1 MKSNKKRIISV
12 FAILIMAIVL
22 SCIFA
27 ACDKV
32 GEKQVPVYKGM
43 TISRSFATSSTATA
57 SVDVGNTDLQ
67 SEQGRVE
74 GDYENRDDD
83 FDQNKPFEDPNAP
96 SIENKANST
105 LDVVGAAESIYYAD
119 KNQDI
124 FITIRLS
131 NPDSYEILSF
141 TLNGKKYSNYM
152 FENGSD
158 MENLVLKVN
167 VGDVGGIVEYT
178 IDAIKYV
185 DGTEIKDVRMDG
197 DRTVKAGVRASD
209 QTYVNVTNEQKTM
222 TSISFDAQ
230 VVDLYSLIEKS
241 GGYAKAVLYDG
252 VNMLTKDIEV
262 GEKTN
267 IVFDNLT
274 PNTVYQ
280 YGVVA
285 LYDNLSGNGAKLNTL
300 YKKAVYTDTIVL
312 FKDVQVGKESIEW
325 GFMWNE
331 SFANKQMSAISLWQ
345 NGAKVQ
351 DVDTTATRLDGLKS
365 NNKYTLKATYK
376 NLQNQDET
384 IAIEFVTY
392 AKAVPTVEITNV
404 QSTQTEITFELN
416 VTDTDNVGAIT
427 KIELLH
433 GEDAPIVVENVAR
446 SFDHLLSNN
455 DYTIQVTYVYDLN
468 DGVGERQIV
477 KTTSITTKA
486 KAVPAVEIA
495 NVQSTQTAISFEL
508 NVTDTD
514 NVGAITKIELLHG
527 DDEPIVASDLTD
539 CSFANLKSGNIYT
552 IYVEFV
558 YDLNDN
564 KGSITDKVEKEI
576 ATDIG
581 EIKLSD
587 AQFTSDEC
595 VLIGNKVDF
604 KVAFW
609 LDSIATLEG
618 VSVNG
623 QYFQDV
629 TNRYSCNGSIN
640 ANQIGNV
647 PLVVDRIVYRI
658 GDTLKSRTVNI
669 DTNLTYQALD
679 TLNGVKITPLT
690 SSNYGYIG
698 EGLLLTFDN
707 SYGYRINLINDNNDF
722 VMFGNNKV
730 FAKCNS
736 ITSISY
742 GYNQDKSITQTF
754 DYKTTLVGD
763 VKQVKH
769 IRTVDDFINISK
781 ENVATYYILDND
793 INIGES
799 VTLDKT
805 ITQCIIDGRGHSIN
819 GLNYIAT
826 NTSSTVIPGI
836 FGRKVTIY
844 DTKFNNVNVVV
855 TSTKQ
860 SKIHPFGSAQMINCE
875 VTGVF
880 NGFGDITFTSDFTIN
895 NATSNFDID
904 VNISDTFANKISSN
918 NTEEFKGTEKNIISK
933 GGLYLYEYEENKQ
946 LLISFADYVDGMDIV
961 GGTLCVDHLIIP
973 KEVTVI
979 APYAFAMNITEIDGC
994 LRHVKIN
1001 GEIEFE
1007 EGSQLTIVGKRA
1019 FYLQLGV
1026 TKVHFPASVTV
1037 FSQESLYSLS
1047 PSGDVVIEGRVEE
1060 VGGNAFDSCNIK
1072 SIKYGKLTH
1081 LDQSMIP
1088 SSAFEVEL
1096 PSTLKVIEKRAFF
1109 SVNIK
1114 RIFIPK
1120 SVMVIEDEA
1129 FHCSDGLEEVVI
1141 EEGSQLTTI
1150 GSYAFSKMGP
1160 GKSLKINLPDTVTS
1174 IADNAFHNAGL
1185 KDLYIGAKMQSI
1197 NWIKELEYIQSITVS
1212 EENTKYR
1219 SVGNC
1224 LIDKKTKALI
1234 KGCTSSV
1241 IPDDGSVVSISKSA
1255 FVGKSVPAKLNIP
1268 KSILIIE
1275 YGAFGTENLYSITLN
1290 KVPYMDEMASGFLFG
1305 SCPNLYE
1312 VYNLTGTEIE
1322 AGSTTCGKIALY
1334 AKVVHTSLDE
1344 PSIIEIDEDSGVIIL
1359 DYDGKK
1365 TAIGVISPNPNLVIP
1380 EGVEEIAENAFYN
1393 YGEIV
1398 SITFPS
1404 TLKKMSYSSFMYC
1417 TNVERIEIPSIEQ
1430 WVKVEVVEFAGQTPT
1445 YVFFK
1450 EGNFYVNGEL
1460 IVDCVIPEGVTEI
1473 NASVFGYCESIKT
1486 ITFSDTVETIDG
1498 FDNCWNL
1505 ESITLSANVKKIN
1518 DYAFSG
1524 SNNLKTINFKG
1535 TMDEWYAI
1543 EKDGQWITS
1552 GGYKVYC
1559 TDGTISVGNVE

>member
-1 MKSNKKRIISV
+1 MKSSKKRSSSV
-12 FAILIMAIVL
+12 FAILVMAIVL

-27 ACDKV
+27 ACNKV

-57 SVDVGNTDLQ
+57 SDDVGNTDLQ

-152 FENGSD
+152 FEDGSD

-252 VNMLTKDIEV
+252 VNMLTKDVKI
-262 GEKTN
+262 GEKTSV
-267 IVFDNLT
+267 VFDNLT

-325 GFMWNE
+325 GFLWNE

-384 IAIEFVTY
+384 IAIEFITY
-392 AKAVPTVEITNV
+392 AKAVPAVEIANV
-404 QSTQTEITFELN
+404 QSTQTAISFELN

-433 GEDAPIVVENVAR
+433 GNDEPIVAENTAR
-446 SFDHLLSNN
+446 SFENLLSDN

-486 KAVPAVEIA
+486 KAVPTVEIT

-508 NVTDTD
+508 NITDTD
-514 NVGAITKIELLHG
+514 NVGAISKIELLHG

-609 LDSIATLEG
+609 FDSIATLEG
-618 VSVNG
+618 MSVNG

-961 GGTLCVDHLIIP
+961 GGTLCVDHLTIP

-1088 SSAFEVEL
+1088 SSAIEIEL
-1096 PSTLKVIEKRAFF
+1096 PSTLKVIEERTFF

-1174 IADNAFHNAGL
+1174 IADNA
-1185 KDLYIGAKMQSI
+1185 I
-1197 NWIKELEYIQSITVS
+1197 NS
-1212 EENTKYR
+1212 ER
-1219 SVGNC
+1219 
-1224 LIDKKTKALI
+1224 DFRKTQQ
-1234 KGCTSSV
+1234 
-1241 IPDDGSVVSISKSA
+1241 
-1255 FVGKSVPAKLNIP
+1255 
-1268 KSILIIE
+1268 
-1275 YGAFGTENLYSITLN
+1275 
-1290 KVPYMDEMASGFLFG
+1290 
-1305 SCPNLYE
+1305 
-1312 VYNLTGTEIE
+1312 
-1322 AGSTTCGKIALY
+1322 KI
-1334 AKVVHTSLDE
+1334 
-1344 PSIIEIDEDSGVIIL
+1344 
-1359 DYDGKK
+1359 
-1365 TAIGVISPNPNLVIP
+1365 
-1380 EGVEEIAENAFYN
+1380 
-1393 YGEIV
+1393 
-1398 SITFPS
+1398 
-1404 TLKKMSYSSFMYC
+1404 
-1417 TNVERIEIPSIEQ
+1417 
-1430 WVKVEVVEFAGQTPT
+1430 
-1445 YVFFK
+1445 
-1450 EGNFYVNGEL
+1450 
-1460 IVDCVIPEGVTEI
+1460 
-1473 NASVFGYCESIKT
+1473 
-1486 ITFSDTVETIDG
+1486 
-1498 FDNCWNL
+1498 
-1505 ESITLSANVKKIN
+1505 
-1518 DYAFSG
+1518 
-1524 SNNLKTINFKG
+1524 SNN
-1535 TMDEWYAI
+1535 I
-1543 EKDGQWITS
+1543 ENSLQMIA
-1552 GGYKVYC
+1552 
-1559 TDGTISVGNVE
+1559 

>member
-1 MKSNKKRIISV
+1 MKSSKKRSSSV
-12 FAILIMAIVL
+12 FAILVMAIVL

-43 TISRSFATSSTATA
+43 TISRSFATSSAATA
-57 SVDVGNTDLQ
+57 AEDNGNHY
-67 SEQGRVE
+67 GHFK
-74 GDYENRDDD
+74 GDHNNRNDEV
-83 FDQNKPFEDPNAP
+83 DQNKPFEDPNAP

-105 LDVVGAAESIYYAD
+105 LDVVGAAESIYYAE

-152 FENGSD
+152 FEDGSD

-185 DGTEIKDVRMDG
+185 DGTDIKDVRMDG

-209 QTYVNVTNEQKTM
+209 QTYVNVTNEQKSM

-230 VVDLYSLIEKS
+230 VVDLYSLIEKN

-252 VNMLTKDIEV
+252 VNMLTKDINV

-325 GFMWNE
+325 GFLWNE

-365 NNKYTLKATYK
+365 NNEYTLKATYK

-384 IAIEFVTY
+384 ISIEFVTY
-392 AKAVPTVEITNV
+392 AKAVPTVEI
-404 QSTQTEITFELN
+404 
-416 VTDTDNVGAIT
+416 
-427 KIELLH
+427 
-433 GEDAPIVVENVAR
+433 
-446 SFDHLLSNN
+446 
-455 DYTIQVTYVYDLN
+455 
-468 DGVGERQIV
+468 
-477 KTTSITTKA
+477 
-486 KAVPAVEIA
+486 A
-495 NVQSTQTAISFEL
+495 NVQSTQTAISFVL
-508 NVTDTD
+508 NLTDTD
-514 NVGAITKIELLHG
+514 NVGAISKIELLHG

-669 DTNLTYQALD
+669 DTSLTYQALD

-742 GYNQDKSITQTF
+742 GYYQDKSITQTF

-819 GLNYIAT
+819 GLNYVAT

-973 KEVTVI
+973 KEVVVI

-1255 FVGKSVPAKLNIP
+1255 FVDKSVPAKLNIP

-1404 TLKKMSYSSFMYC
+1404 TLKKMSSSSFMYC

-1430 WVKVEVVEFAGQTPT
+1430 WVKVEVVEFAGQAPT

-1473 NASVFGYCESIKT
+1473 NASVFGCCESIKT
-1486 ITFSDTVETIDG
+1486 VSFSDTVETIDG
-1498 FDNCWNL
+1498 FDSCWNL

-1518 DYAFSG
+1518 DYAFSY

-1543 EKDGQWITS
+1543 EKGGQWITS

-1559 TDGTISVGNVE
+1559 TDGIISVGNVE

>member
-1 MKSNKKRIISV
+1 MKSSKKRISSV
-12 FAILIMAIVL
+12 FAILVMAIVL

-43 TISRSFATSSTATA
+43 TISRSFATSSAATA
-57 SVDVGNTDLQ
+57 AEDNGNHY
-67 SEQGRVE
+67 GHFK
-74 GDYENRDDD
+74 GDHDNRNDEV
-83 FDQNKPFEDPNAP
+83 DQNKPFEDPNAP

-105 LDVVGAAESIYYAD
+105 LDVVGSAESIYYAD
-119 KNQDI
+119 KNQNV
-124 FITIRLS
+124 FITIKLS

-197 DRTVKAGVRASD
+197 NRTVKAGVRASD

-252 VNMLTKDIEV
+252 VNMLTKDIKV

-325 GFMWNE
+325 GFLWNE

-345 NGAKVQ
+345 NGAKVK
-351 DVDTTATRLDGLKS
+351 DVETTATRLDGLKS
-365 NNKYTLKATYK
+365 NNEYTLKATYK

-404 QSTQTEITFELN
+404 QSTQT
-416 VTDTDNVGAIT
+416 
-427 KIELLH
+427 
-433 GEDAPIVVENVAR
+433 
-446 SFDHLLSNN
+446 
-455 DYTIQVTYVYDLN
+455 QV
-468 DGVGERQIV
+468 
-477 KTTSITTKA
+477 
-486 KAVPAVEIA
+486 
-495 NVQSTQTAISFEL
+495 SFEL

-514 NVGAITKIELLHG
+514 NVGAISKIELLHG

-618 VSVNG
+618 MSVNG

-844 DTKFNNVNVVV
+844 DTKFNNVNMVV

-1096 PSTLKVIEKRAFF
+1096 PSTLKVIEERTFF

-1255 FVGKSVPAKLNIP
+1255 FVDKSVPAKLNIP

-1380 EGVEEIAENAFYN
+1380 EGVEEIAENAFY
-1393 YGEIV
+1393 YCSEIV

-1473 NASVFGYCESIKT
+1473 NTSVFGCCESIKT

-1524 SNNLKTINFKG
+1524 SNNLKAINFKG

-1552 GGYKVYC
+1552 EGYKVYC
-1559 TDGTISVGNVE
+1559 TDGIISVGNVE

>member
-1 MKSNKKRIISV
+1 MKSSKKRIISV
-12 FAILIMAIVL
+12 FAILVMAIVL

-27 ACDKV
+27 ACNKV

-57 SVDVGNTDLQ
+57 AEDNGNHY
-67 SEQGRVE
+67 GHFK
-74 GDYENRDDD
+74 GDHNNRNDEV
-83 FDQNKPFEDPNAP
+83 DQNKPFEDPNAP

-105 LDVVGAAESIYYAD
+105 LDVVGSAESIYYAD

-197 DRTVKAGVRASD
+197 NRTVKAGVRASD

-252 VNMLTKDIEV
+252 VNMLTKDIKV

-285 LYDNLSGNGAKLNTL
+285 FYDNLSGNGAKLNTL

-325 GFMWNE
+325 GFLWNE

-392 AKAVPTVEITNV
+392 AKAVPTVEI
-404 QSTQTEITFELN
+404 
-416 VTDTDNVGAIT
+416 
-427 KIELLH
+427 
-433 GEDAPIVVENVAR
+433 
-446 SFDHLLSNN
+446 
-455 DYTIQVTYVYDLN
+455 
-468 DGVGERQIV
+468 
-477 KTTSITTKA
+477 
-486 KAVPAVEIA
+486 A
-495 NVQSTQTAISFEL
+495 NVQSTQTAISFVL
-508 NVTDTD
+508 NLTDTD
-514 NVGAITKIELLHG
+514 NVGAISKIELLHG

-669 DTNLTYQALD
+669 DTSLTYQALD

-742 GYNQDKSITQTF
+742 GYYQDKSITQTF

-819 GLNYIAT
+819 GLNYVAT

-961 GGTLCVDHLIIP
+961 GGTLCVDHLTIP

-1088 SSAFEVEL
+1088 SSAIEIEL
-1096 PSTLKVIEKRAFF
+1096 PSTLKVIEERTFF

-1241 IPDDGSVVSISKSA
+1241 IPDDGSVVSISESA

-1275 YGAFGTENLYSITLN
+1275 YGAFSTEKLYSITLN
-1290 KVPYMDEMASGFLFG
+1290 KVPFMDEMASEFLFG
-1305 SCPNLYE
+1305 SCTKLYE

-1322 AGSTTCGKIALY
+1322 AGSTTCGKIALH

-1393 YGEIV
+1393 YSEIV

-1473 NASVFGYCESIKT
+1473 NTSVFGYCESIKT

-1552 GGYKVYC
+1552 EGYKVYC
-1559 TDGTISVGNVE
+1559 TDGIISVGNVE

>member
-1 MKSNKKRIISV
+1 MKSSKKRIISV
-12 FAILIMAIVL
+12 FAILVMAIVL

-57 SVDVGNTDLQ
+57 AEDNGNHY
-67 SEQGRVE
+67 GHFK
-74 GDYENRDDD
+74 GDHDNRNDEV
-83 FDQNKPFEDPNAP
+83 DQNKPFEDPNAP

-252 VNMLTKDIEV
+252 VNMLTKDVKI
-262 GEKTN
+262 GEKTSV
-267 IVFDNLT
+267 VFDNLT

-285 LYDNLSGNGAKLNTL
+285 LYDNLSGNGAKLNTI

-325 GFMWNE
+325 GFLWNE

-365 NNKYTLKATYK
+365 NNKYTLKATYN

-384 IAIEFVTY
+384 IAIEFITY
-392 AKAVPTVEITNV
+392 AKAVPAVEIANV
-404 QSTQTEITFELN
+404 QSTQTAISFELN

-433 GEDAPIVVENVAR
+433 GNDEPIVAENTAR
-446 SFDHLLSNN
+446 SFENLLSDN

-486 KAVPAVEIA
+486 KAVPTVEIT

-508 NVTDTD
+508 NITDTD
-514 NVGAITKIELLHG
+514 NVGAISKIELLHG

-609 LDSIATLEG
+609 FDSIATLEG
-618 VSVNG
+618 MSVNG

-860 SKIHPFGSAQMINCE
+860 SKIHPFGAAQMINCD

-880 NGFGDITFTSDFTIN
+880 NGFGDITFTSDFTVSN
-895 NATSNFDID
+895 TTSSFDID
-904 VNISDTFANKISSN
+904 VNNSDTFVNKIYAPQ
-918 NTEEFKGTEKNIISK
+918 TEEFKGTEKNIISK

-961 GGTLCVDHLIIP
+961 GGTLCVDHLTIP

-1088 SSAFEVEL
+1088 SSAIEIEL
-1096 PSTLKVIEKRAFF
+1096 PSTLKVIEERTFF

-1174 IADNAFHNAGL
+1174 IADNA
-1185 KDLYIGAKMQSI
+1185 I
-1197 NWIKELEYIQSITVS
+1197 NS
-1212 EENTKYR
+1212 ER
-1219 SVGNC
+1219 
-1224 LIDKKTKALI
+1224 DFRKTQQ
-1234 KGCTSSV
+1234 
-1241 IPDDGSVVSISKSA
+1241 
-1255 FVGKSVPAKLNIP
+1255 
-1268 KSILIIE
+1268 
-1275 YGAFGTENLYSITLN
+1275 
-1290 KVPYMDEMASGFLFG
+1290 
-1305 SCPNLYE
+1305 
-1312 VYNLTGTEIE
+1312 
-1322 AGSTTCGKIALY
+1322 KI
-1334 AKVVHTSLDE
+1334 
-1344 PSIIEIDEDSGVIIL
+1344 
-1359 DYDGKK
+1359 
-1365 TAIGVISPNPNLVIP
+1365 
-1380 EGVEEIAENAFYN
+1380 
-1393 YGEIV
+1393 
-1398 SITFPS
+1398 
-1404 TLKKMSYSSFMYC
+1404 
-1417 TNVERIEIPSIEQ
+1417 
-1430 WVKVEVVEFAGQTPT
+1430 
-1445 YVFFK
+1445 
-1450 EGNFYVNGEL
+1450 
-1460 IVDCVIPEGVTEI
+1460 
-1473 NASVFGYCESIKT
+1473 
-1486 ITFSDTVETIDG
+1486 
-1498 FDNCWNL
+1498 
-1505 ESITLSANVKKIN
+1505 
-1518 DYAFSG
+1518 
-1524 SNNLKTINFKG
+1524 SNN
-1535 TMDEWYAI
+1535 I
-1543 EKDGQWITS
+1543 ENSLQMIA
-1552 GGYKVYC
+1552 
-1559 TDGTISVGNVE
+1559 

>member
-1 MKSNKKRIISV
+1 MKSSKKRIISV
-12 FAILIMAIVL
+12 FAILVMAIVL

-43 TISRSFATSSTATA
+43 TISRSFATSSAATA
-57 SVDVGNTDLQ
+57 AEDNGNHY
-67 SEQGRVE
+67 GHFK
-74 GDYENRDDD
+74 GDHDNRNDEV
-83 FDQNKPFEDPNAP
+83 DQNKPFEDPNAP

-105 LDVVGAAESIYYAD
+105 LDVVGSAESIYYAD
-119 KNQDI
+119 KNQNV
-124 FITIRLS
+124 FITIKLS

-197 DRTVKAGVRASD
+197 NRTVKAGVRASD
-209 QTYVNVTNEQKTM
+209 QTYVNVTNEKKTM

-252 VNMLTKDIEV
+252 VNMLTKDIKV

-267 IVFDNLT
+267 VVFDNLA

-312 FKDVQVGKESIEW
+312 FKDVQVGKEGIEW
-325 GFMWNE
+325 GFVWNE

-345 NGAKVQ
+345 NGAKAQ
-351 DVDTTATRLDGLKS
+351 DVDTSATRLDGLKS

-392 AKAVPTVEITNV
+392 AKAVPTVEIANV
-404 QSTQTEITFELN
+404 QSTQTQVSFELN
-416 VTDTDNVGAIT
+416 ITDTDNVGAI
-427 KIELLH
+427 
-433 GEDAPIVVENVAR
+433 
-446 SFDHLLSNN
+446 S
-455 DYTIQVTYVYDLN
+455 
-468 DGVGERQIV
+468 
-477 KTTSITTKA
+477 
-486 KAVPAVEIA
+486 
-495 NVQSTQTAISFEL
+495 
-508 NVTDTD
+508 
-514 NVGAITKIELLHG
+514 KIELLHG

-609 LDSIATLEG
+609 LDNIATLEG
-618 VSVNG
+618 MSVNG

-742 GYNQDKSITQTF
+742 GYYQDKSITQTF

-1150 GSYAFSKMGP
+1150 GSYAFSKMSP
-1160 GKSLKINLPDTVTS
+1160 GKSLKINLPDTLTS

-1255 FVGKSVPAKLNIP
+1255 FVDKSVPAKLNIP

-1473 NASVFGYCESIKT
+1473 NASVFGCCESIKT
-1486 ITFSDTVETIDG
+1486 VSFSDTVEIVDG
-1498 FDNCWNL
+1498 FYYCQNL

-1518 DYAFSG
+1518 DYAFSY

-1543 EKDGQWITS
+1543 EKGGQWITS

-1559 TDGTISVGNVE
+1559 TDGIISVGNVE

>member
-1 MKSNKKRIISV
+1 MKSSKKRIISV
-12 FAILIMAIVL
+12 FAILVMAIVL

-27 ACDKV
+27 ACNKV

-57 SVDVGNTDLQ
+57 AEDNGNHY
-67 SEQGRVE
+67 GHFK
-74 GDYENRDDD
+74 GDHNNRNDEV
-83 FDQNKPFEDPNAP
+83 DQNKPFEDPNAP

-105 LDVVGAAESIYYAD
+105 LDVVGSAESIYYAD

-197 DRTVKAGVRASD
+197 NRTVKAGVRASD

-252 VNMLTKDIEV
+252 VNMLTKDIKV

-285 LYDNLSGNGAKLNTL
+285 FYDNLSGNGAKLNTL

-325 GFMWNE
+325 GFLWNE

-392 AKAVPTVEITNV
+392 AKAVPTVEI
-404 QSTQTEITFELN
+404 
-416 VTDTDNVGAIT
+416 
-427 KIELLH
+427 
-433 GEDAPIVVENVAR
+433 
-446 SFDHLLSNN
+446 
-455 DYTIQVTYVYDLN
+455 
-468 DGVGERQIV
+468 
-477 KTTSITTKA
+477 
-486 KAVPAVEIA
+486 A
-495 NVQSTQTAISFEL
+495 NVQSTQTAISFVL
-508 NVTDTD
+508 NLTDTD
-514 NVGAITKIELLHG
+514 NVGAISKIELLHG

-669 DTNLTYQALD
+669 DTSLTYQALD

-742 GYNQDKSITQTF
+742 GYYQDKSITQTF

-819 GLNYIAT
+819 GLNYVAT

-973 KEVTVI
+973 KEVVVI

-1255 FVGKSVPAKLNIP
+1255 FVDKSVPAKLNIP

-1404 TLKKMSYSSFMYC
+1404 TLKKMSSSSFMYC

-1430 WVKVEVVEFAGQTPT
+1430 WVKVEVVEFAGQAPT

-1473 NASVFGYCESIKT
+1473 NASVFGCCESIKT
-1486 ITFSDTVETIDG
+1486 VSFSDTVETIDG
-1498 FDNCWNL
+1498 FDSCWNL

-1518 DYAFSG
+1518 DYAFSY

-1543 EKDGQWITS
+1543 EKGGQWITS

-1559 TDGTISVGNVE
+1559 TDGIISVGNVE

>member
-1 MKSNKKRIISV
+1 MKSSKKRIISV
-12 FAILIMAIVL
+12 FAILVMAIVL

-43 TISRSFATSSTATA
+43 TISRSFAKASATTA
-57 SVDVGNTDLQ
+57 SDDVGNTDLQ

-74 GDYENRDDD
+74 GDYDKRDDD

-152 FENGSD
+152 FESGSD

-197 DRTVKAGVRASD
+197 NRTVKAGVRASD
-209 QTYVNVTNEQKTM
+209 QTYVNVTNEKKTM

-252 VNMLTKDIEV
+252 VNMLTKDVKI
-262 GEKTN
+262 GEKTSV
-267 IVFDNLT
+267 VFDNLT

-280 YGVVA
+280 YGVIA

-325 GFMWNE
+325 GFLWNE

-392 AKAVPTVEITNV
+392 AKAVPTVEI
-404 QSTQTEITFELN
+404 
-416 VTDTDNVGAIT
+416 
-427 KIELLH
+427 
-433 GEDAPIVVENVAR
+433 
-446 SFDHLLSNN
+446 
-455 DYTIQVTYVYDLN
+455 
-468 DGVGERQIV
+468 
-477 KTTSITTKA
+477 
-486 KAVPAVEIA
+486 A
-495 NVQSTQTAISFEL
+495 NVQSTQTAISFVL
-508 NVTDTD
+508 NLTDTD
-514 NVGAITKIELLHG
+514 NVGAISKIELLHG

-669 DTNLTYQALD
+669 DTSLTYQALD

-742 GYNQDKSITQTF
+742 GYYQDKSITQTF

-819 GLNYIAT
+819 GLNYVAT

-973 KEVTVI
+973 KEVVVI

-1255 FVGKSVPAKLNIP
+1255 FVDKSVPAKLNIP

-1404 TLKKMSYSSFMYC
+1404 TLKKMSSSSFMYC

-1430 WVKVEVVEFAGQTPT
+1430 WVKVEVVEFAGQAPT

-1473 NASVFGYCESIKT
+1473 NASVFGCCESIKT
-1486 ITFSDTVETIDG
+1486 VSFSDTVETIDG
-1498 FDNCWNL
+1498 FDSCWNL

-1518 DYAFSG
+1518 DYAFSY

-1543 EKDGQWITS
+1543 EKGGQWITS
-1552 GGYKVYC
+1552 EGYKVYC
-1559 TDGTISVGNVE
+1559 TDGIISVGNVE

>member
-1 MKSNKKRIISV
+1 MKSSKKRISSV
-12 FAILIMAIVL
+12 FAILVMAIVL

-57 SVDVGNTDLQ
+57 AEDNGNHY
-67 SEQGRVE
+67 GHFK
-74 GDYENRDDD
+74 GDHDNRNDEV
-83 FDQNKPFEDPNAP
+83 DQNKPFEDPNAP

-197 DRTVKAGVRASD
+197 NRTVKAGVRASD

-252 VNMLTKDIEV
+252 VNMLTKDIKV

-325 GFMWNE
+325 GFLWNE

-345 NGAKVQ
+345 NGAKVK
-351 DVDTTATRLDGLKS
+351 DVETTATRLDGLKS
-365 NNKYTLKATYK
+365 NNEYTLKATYK

-404 QSTQTEITFELN
+404 QSTQT
-416 VTDTDNVGAIT
+416 
-427 KIELLH
+427 
-433 GEDAPIVVENVAR
+433 
-446 SFDHLLSNN
+446 
-455 DYTIQVTYVYDLN
+455 QV
-468 DGVGERQIV
+468 
-477 KTTSITTKA
+477 
-486 KAVPAVEIA
+486 
-495 NVQSTQTAISFEL
+495 SFEL

-514 NVGAITKIELLHG
+514 NVGAISKIELLHG

-618 VSVNG
+618 MSVNG

-647 PLVVDRIVYRI
+647 PIVVDRIVYRI
-658 GDTLKSRTVNI
+658 GDTVKSRTVNI
-669 DTNLTYQALD
+669 DTNLTYQCLD
-679 TLNGVKITPLT
+679 TLNGVKIAPLT

-707 SYGYRINLINDNNDF
+707 PNGYKINMINENNDF
-722 VMFGNNKV
+722 VMLGNNKV
-730 FAKCNS
+730 FVKCNS
-736 ITSISY
+736 VTSISY
-742 GYNQDKSITQTF
+742 GYNQDKSITQAF

-769 IRTVDDFINISK
+769 IRTADDFLNIAK
-781 ENVATYYILDND
+781 EEVATYYILDND
-793 INIGES
+793 INIGAS
-799 VTLDKT
+799 VTLYKT
-805 ITQCIIDGRGHSIN
+805 ITQCVIDGRGHSIN
-819 GLNYIAT
+819 GLNYVAT

-860 SKIHPFGSAQMINCE
+860 SKIHPFGAAQMINCD

-880 NGFGDITFTSDFTIN
+880 NGFGDITFTSDFTVSN
-895 NATSNFDID
+895 TTSSFDID
-904 VNISDTFANKISSN
+904 VNNSDTFVNKIYAPQ
-918 NTEEFKGTEKNIISK
+918 TEEFKRIDKNIISK

-946 LLISFADYVDGMDIV
+946 LMISFADYVDGMDIV
-961 GGTLCVDHLIIP
+961 GGTLCVDHLTIP
-973 KEVTVI
+973 KEVVVI

-994 LRHVKIN
+994 LRPVKIN
-1001 GEIEFE
+1001 GEIKFE

-1026 TKVHFPASVTV
+1026 TKVHFPASVAV
-1037 FSQESLYSLS
+1037 FKQESLHFLSS

-1088 SSAFEVEL
+1088 SSAIEIEL
-1096 PSTLKVIEKRAFF
+1096 PSTLKVIEERTFF

-1150 GSYAFSKMGP
+1150 GSYAFSKMNP

-1241 IPDDGSVVSISKSA
+1241 IPDDGSVVSISESA

-1275 YGAFGTENLYSITLN
+1275 YGAFSTEKLYSITLN
-1290 KVPYMDEMASGFLFG
+1290 KVPFMDEMASEFLFG
-1305 SCPNLYE
+1305 SCTKLYE

-1322 AGSTTCGKIALY
+1322 AGSTTCGKIALH
-1334 AKVVHTSLDE
+1334 AKVVYTSLEE

-1393 YGEIV
+1393 YSEIV

-1473 NASVFGYCESIKT
+1473 NTSVFGYCESIKT

-1498 FDNCWNL
+1498 FDSCWNL

-1518 DYAFSG
+1518 DYAFSC

-1543 EKDGQWITS
+1543 EKGGQWITS
-1552 GGYKVYC
+1552 EGYKVYC
-1559 TDGTISVGNVE
+1559 TDGIISVGNVE

>member
-1 MKSNKKRIISV
+1 MKSSKKRISSV
-12 FAILIMAIVL
+12 FAILVMAIVL

-32 GEKQVPVYKGM
+32 GKKQVPVYKGM
-43 TISRSFATSSTATA
+43 TISRSFARASAMTA
-57 SVDVGNTDLQ
+57 SDVENPDLQ
-67 SEQGRVE
+67 DEQGRVE
-74 GDYENRDDD
+74 GDYDNRDDD
-83 FDQNKPFEDPNAP
+83 LDKNKPFEDPNAP

-105 LDVVGAAESIYYAD
+105 LDVVGSAESIYYAD
-119 KNQDI
+119 QNQDI

-152 FENGSD
+152 FESGSD

-252 VNMLTKDIEV
+252 VNMLTKDINV

-285 LYDNLSGNGAKLNTL
+285 LYDNLSGNGAKLNTI

-325 GFMWNE
+325 GFLWNE

-345 NGAKVQ
+345 NGAKVK
-351 DVDTTATRLDGLKS
+351 DVETTATRLDGLKS
-365 NNKYTLKATYK
+365 NNEYTLKATYK

-392 AKAVPTVEITNV
+392 AKAVPTVEI
-404 QSTQTEITFELN
+404 
-416 VTDTDNVGAIT
+416 
-427 KIELLH
+427 
-433 GEDAPIVVENVAR
+433 
-446 SFDHLLSNN
+446 
-455 DYTIQVTYVYDLN
+455 
-468 DGVGERQIV
+468 
-477 KTTSITTKA
+477 
-486 KAVPAVEIA
+486 A

-514 NVGAITKIELLHG
+514 NVGAISKIELLHG
-527 DDEPIVASDLTD
+527 EDAPIVASDLTD

-604 KVAFW
+604 KVAFC

-623 QYFQDV
+623 QVFQEV
-629 TNRYSCNGSIN
+629 TNRYSCKGSIN

-1088 SSAFEVEL
+1088 SSAIEIEL
-1096 PSTLKVIEKRAFF
+1096 PSTLKVIEERTFF

-1241 IPDDGSVVSISKSA
+1241 IPDDGSVVSISESA

-1275 YGAFGTENLYSITLN
+1275 YGAFSTEKLYSITLN
-1290 KVPYMDEMASGFLFG
+1290 KVPFMDEMASGFLFG
-1305 SCPNLYE
+1305 NCTKLYE

-1322 AGSTTCGKIALY
+1322 AGSTTCGKIALF
-1334 AKVVHTSLDE
+1334 AKVVHTSLEE

-1380 EGVEEIAENAFYN
+1380 EGVEEIAENAFY
-1393 YGEIV
+1393 YCSEIV

-1404 TLKKMSYSSFMYC
+1404 TLKKMSCSSFMYC

-1473 NASVFGYCESIKT
+1473 NTSVFGYCESIKT

-1498 FDNCWNL
+1498 FDSCWNL

-1518 DYAFSG
+1518 DYAFSC

-1543 EKDGQWITS
+1543 EKGGQWITS
-1552 GGYKVYC
+1552 EGYKVYC
-1559 TDGTISVGNVE
+1559 TDGIISVGNVE

>member
-1 MKSNKKRIISV
+1 MKSSKKRIISV

-43 TISRSFATSSTATA
+43 TISRSFATSSAATA
-57 SVDVGNTDLQ
+57 ADDNGNHY
-67 SEQGRVE
+67 GHFK
-74 GDYENRDDD
+74 GDHDNRNDEV
-83 FDQNKPFEDPNAP
+83 DQNKPFEDPNAP

-105 LDVVGAAESIYYAD
+105 LDVVGSAESIYYAD
-119 KNQDI
+119 KNQNV
-124 FITIRLS
+124 FITIKLS

-152 FENGSD
+152 FEDGSD

-167 VGDVGGIVEYT
+167 VGDVGGIMEYT

-185 DGTEIKDVRMDG
+185 DGTEIKDVRMVG
-197 DRTVKAGVRASD
+197 NRTVKAGVRASD

-252 VNMLTKDIEV
+252 VNMLTKDIKV

-325 GFMWNE
+325 GFLWNE
-331 SFANKQMSAISLWQ
+331 SFASKQMSAISLWQ

-365 NNKYTLKATYK
+365 NNEYTLKATYK

-392 AKAVPTVEITNV
+392 AKAVPTVEIANV
-404 QSTQTEITFELN
+404 QSTQTQVSFELN
-416 VTDTDNVGAIT
+416 ITDTDNVGAI
-427 KIELLH
+427 
-433 GEDAPIVVENVAR
+433 
-446 SFDHLLSNN
+446 S
-455 DYTIQVTYVYDLN
+455 
-468 DGVGERQIV
+468 
-477 KTTSITTKA
+477 
-486 KAVPAVEIA
+486 
-495 NVQSTQTAISFEL
+495 
-508 NVTDTD
+508 
-514 NVGAITKIELLHG
+514 KIELLHG

-618 VSVNG
+618 MSVNG

-742 GYNQDKSITQTF
+742 GYYQDKSITQTF

-1150 GSYAFSKMGP
+1150 GSYAFSKMSP
-1160 GKSLKINLPDTVTS
+1160 GKSLKINLPDTLTS

-1255 FVGKSVPAKLNIP
+1255 FVDKSVPAKLNIP

-1473 NASVFGYCESIKT
+1473 NASVFGCCESIKT
-1486 ITFSDTVETIDG
+1486 VSFSDTVEIVDG
-1498 FDNCWNL
+1498 FYYCQNL

-1518 DYAFSG
+1518 DYAFSY

-1552 GGYKVYC
+1552 EGYKVYC
-1559 TDGTISVGNVE
+1559 TDGIISVGNVE